1 MSTRTRDDKERSGDA
16 HLVETRIA
24 SEDVFDGK
32 LLHVKRDTVRLPD
45 GKTATRE
52 YIAHPGAVMIIPRL
66 PDGKLLMERQFRY
79 PLARIFIE
87 FPAGKID
94 PGEDPAATAA
104 RELLEETGYTAERW
118 SHIGTLHPLITYS
131 TERIEIYTADA
142 LTFVGGP
149 NSLIWRRCRSRG
161 VDAFGAL
168 IPLGFVSLRAG
179 PAVCAPCALPAS
191 KTPRP
196 RRAPRTERPT
206 PALKCPRLPKQP
218 TAALVGF
225 CLSFG

>member
-1 MSTRTRDDKERSGDA
+1 MSAKTPRDGGKQSGDA

-24 SEDVFDGK
+24 SEDVFEGK

-45 GKTATRE
+45 GETATRE
-52 YIAHPGAVMIIPRL
+52 YIDHPGAVMIIPRL
-66 PDGKLLMERQFRY
+66 PDGKLLLERQFRY

-94 PGEDPAATAA
+94 PGEDPATTAA

-142 LTFVGGP
+142 LTFVGAKLDAGEFVEIITAT
-149 NSLIWRRCRSRG
+149 LEEALTWIDRGELTDVKTMLGLLLLARR
-161 VDAFGAL
+161 
-168 IPLGFVSLRAG
+168 
-179 PAVCAPCALPAS
+179 
-191 KTPRP
+191 
-196 RRAPRTERPT
+196 E
-206 PALKCPRLPKQP
+206 
-218 TAALVGF
+218 AAA
-225 CLSFG
+225 

>member
-1 MSTRTRDDKERSGDA
+1 MSASHPGDEKRGADA

-45 GKTATRE
+45 GETATRE

-94 PGEDPAATAA
+94 PGEEPAATAA
-104 RELLEETGYTAERW
+104 RELLEETGYAAERW
-118 SHIGTLHPLITYS
+118 AHIGTLHPLITYS
-131 TERIEIYTADA
+131 TERIEIYTADT
-142 LTFVGGP
+142 LTFVGTKLDAGEFVETFTAT
-149 NSLIWRRCRSRG
+149 LDEALAWIDRGEVTDVKTMLGLLLLARREAS
-161 VDAFGAL
+161 
-168 IPLGFVSLRAG
+168 AG
-179 PAVCAPCALPAS
+179 
-191 KTPRP
+191 R
-196 RRAPRTERPT
+196 
-206 PALKCPRLPKQP
+206 
-218 TAALVGF
+218 
-225 CLSFG
+225 

>member
-1 MSTRTRDDKERSGDA
+1 MSTSTPDDDEKPSGDT

-24 SEDVFDGK
+24 SEDVFEGK

-79 PLARIFIE
+79 PLARVFIE

-94 PGEDPAATAA
+94 PGEDPATTAA

-142 LTFVGGP
+142 LTFIGAKLDAGEFIEVL
-149 NSLIWRRCRSRG
+149 SATLEEALTWIDRG
-161 VDAFGAL
+161 ELTDVKTM
-168 IPLGFVSLRAG
+168 LGLLLLS
-179 PAVCAPCALPAS
+179 
-191 KTPRP
+191 
-196 RRAPRTERPT
+196 RRA
-206 PALKCPRLPKQP
+206 
-218 TAALVGF
+218 AAA
-225 CLSFG
+225 

>member
-1 MSTRTRDDKERSGDA
+1 MSAKTPDDDEERSGDA

-94 PGEDPAATAA
+94 PGEDPATTAA

-142 LTFVGGP
+142 LTFIGAKLDAGEFIEIFSATLEEALGWVD
-149 NSLIWRRCRSRG
+149 RG
-161 VDAFGAL
+161 EITDVKTM
-168 IPLGFVSLRAG
+168 LGLLLLS
-179 PAVCAPCALPAS
+179 
-191 KTPRP
+191 
-196 RRAPRTERPT
+196 RRAAE
-206 PALKCPRLPKQP
+206 A
-218 TAALVGF
+218 
-225 CLSFG
+225 

>member
-1 MSTRTRDDKERSGDA
+1 MSAKTPQDGGKLSGDA

-24 SEDVFDGK
+24 SEDVFEGK

-45 GKTATRE
+45 GEIATRE
-52 YIAHPGAVMIIPRL
+52 YIDHPGAVMIMPRL
-66 PDGKLLMERQFRY
+66 PDGKLLLERQFRY

-94 PGEDPAATAA
+94 PGEDPATTAA

-142 LTFVGGP
+142 LTFVGAKLDAGEFVEIITAT
-149 NSLIWRRCRSRG
+149 LEEALTWIDRG
-161 VDAFGAL
+161 EVTDVKTM
-168 IPLGFVSLRAG
+168 LGVLLLARQ
-179 PAVCAPCALPAS
+179 
-191 KTPRP
+191 
-196 RRAPRTERPT
+196 E
-206 PALKCPRLPKQP
+206 
-218 TAALVGF
+218 AAA
-225 CLSFG
+225 

>member
-1 MSTRTRDDKERSGDA
+1 MSAKTPDDKKRGGDDA

-79 PLARIFIE
+79 PLARVFIE

-94 PGEDPAATAA
+94 PGEDPATTAA

-142 LTFVGGP
+142 LTFVGAKRDEGEFIEIL
-149 NSLIWRRCRSRG
+149 SATLEEALAWIERG
-161 VDAFGAL
+161 ELTDVKTM
-168 IPLGFVSLRAG
+168 LGLLLLS
-179 PAVCAPCALPAS
+179 
-191 KTPRP
+191 
-196 RRAPRTERPT
+196 RRA
-206 PALKCPRLPKQP
+206 
-218 TAALVGF
+218 AAA
-225 CLSFG
+225 

>member
-1 MSTRTRDDKERSGDA
+1 MSAKTPDDDGKRIGDT

-24 SEDVFDGK
+24 SEVVFEGK

-79 PLARIFIE
+79 PLARVFIE

-94 PGEDPAATAA
+94 PGEDPATTAA

-131 TERIEIYTADA
+131 TERIEIYTAEA
-142 LTFVGGP
+142 LTFIGAKLDAGEFIEVFSA
-149 NSLIWRRCRSRG
+149 SLEEALAWIDRG
-161 VDAFGAL
+161 EITDVKTM
-168 IPLGFVSLRAG
+168 LGLLLLS
-179 PAVCAPCALPAS
+179 
-191 KTPRP
+191 
-196 RRAPRTERPT
+196 RRAAE
-206 PALKCPRLPKQP
+206 A
-218 TAALVGF
+218 
-225 CLSFG
+225 

>member
-1 MSTRTRDDKERSGDA
+1 MSTKAPDDDEKQSGDA

-94 PGEDPAATAA
+94 PGEDPATTAA

-142 LTFVGGP
+142 LTFIGAKLDAGEFIEIFSATLEEALAWIDRGEVTDVKTMLG
-149 NSLIWRRCRSRG
+149 LLLLARR
-161 VDAFGAL
+161 
-168 IPLGFVSLRAG
+168 
-179 PAVCAPCALPAS
+179 
-191 KTPRP
+191 
-196 RRAPRTERPT
+196 E
-206 PALKCPRLPKQP
+206 
-218 TAALVGF
+218 AAAAR
-225 CLSFG
+225 

>member
-1 MSTRTRDDKERSGDA
+1 MSTKFPDDDEKRSGDA

-104 RELLEETGYTAERW
+104 RELLEETGHVAGRW

-142 LTFVGGP
+142 LTFIGAKLDAGEFIEIF
-149 NSLIWRRCRSRG
+149 NATLEEALAWIDRG
-161 VDAFGAL
+161 EVTDVKTM
-168 IPLGFVSLRAG
+168 LGLLLLS
-179 PAVCAPCALPAS
+179 
-191 KTPRP
+191 
-196 RRAPRTERPT
+196 RRA
-206 PALKCPRLPKQP
+206 AS
-218 TAALVGF
+218 A
-225 CLSFG
+225 

>member
-1 MSTRTRDDKERSGDA
+1 MNTRTPDDDGKPSGDT

-32 LLHVKRDTVRLPD
+32 LLYVKRDTVRLPD

-79 PLARIFIE
+79 PLARVFIE

-94 PGEDPAATAA
+94 PGEDPATTAA

-142 LTFVGGP
+142 LTFIGAKLDAGEFIEIL
-149 NSLIWRRCRSRG
+149 SATLEEALTWIDRG
-161 VDAFGAL
+161 ELTDVKTM
-168 IPLGFVSLRAG
+168 LGLLLLS
-179 PAVCAPCALPAS
+179 
-191 KTPRP
+191 
-196 RRAPRTERPT
+196 RRA
-206 PALKCPRLPKQP
+206 
-218 TAALVGF
+218 AAA
-225 CLSFG
+225 